1 MEPTLPS
8 IIFLCKD
15 FAFSVLQ
22 SAARAQSPKLAAS
35 LDAANNPSQNPVV
48 TVKEFSLDTVNCM
61 VEFFKTG
68 CYEVDRRN
76 FPCVLQAAGGVP
88 ALDRYMRDELT
99 CHLQISAIGNH
110 YGVSKLCELAR
121 DNIQKVFARDWYD
134 SVFLFTTAI
143 VLKSKDDK
151 LQKMLLNL
159 ARGHLH
165 SLTTSNGFDHVTML
179 KSFHPKFREQDDIP
193 QQNGD
198 QVKPA
203 PAQASQRE
211 SSTELESLRTQVAS
225 LQQQVDTVCTERD
238 QLRDQ
243 VLAIAAE
250 KEELRQNISNITVEQ
265 TQSQGEEP
273 ATSSK
278 KEELRQRVATVSA
291 ERDDL
296 QRRLGNER
304 NKAAQSALKLSET
317 TKTLG
322 VFQQDL
328 RVVTSEK
335 NLLRSRWQD
344 VKEKLST
351 LSKEHDELKKTQ
363 DSVLTSAR
371 GELRNAL
378 KDEQKES
385 SKLSAQL
392 IRTVKELE
400 TRKKSAEAIQECIS
414 VKKDLEAE
422 KRKRQVGMSLAE
434 RDQIQQALGA
444 EKERIKALTKER
456 DDAKTLASRN
466 FDKDKLDSFLEYIE
480 DIDKCR
486 NRRCKASFGAYI
498 ELDGGELTLIARYS
512 SPSHYHCP
520 ETDMS
525 PNNEKYVVFDIV
537 GTCVSY
543 DKLIEAVEKQLGEK
557 LLAENVKPNLLV
569 NLWIEAAERE
579 YTYLSITNRY
589 IAFDKLFSS
598 LFYRMLWLAGIQEP
612 RSFASE
618 GDIEKITQGYMELE
632 PRPDLK
638 ECFDKLRAA
647 GFTVR
652 GLTAGDFDRVL
663 GYFDKAGIEFPREHL
678 ISCDSFGVGKP
689 DLKAYASTFEELKG
703 AQELYFA
710 AAHMWD
716 VSAAKLVGFKSAYC
730 SVLEKEPCV
739 DIFGEMD
746 VMSDSLSEMA
756 DRIIQ
761 ATS

>member
-1 MEPTLPS
+1 
-8 IIFLCKD
+8 
-15 FAFSVLQ
+15 
-22 SAARAQSPKLAAS
+22 
-35 LDAANNPSQNPVV
+35 
-48 TVKEFSLDTVNCM
+48 
-61 VEFFKTG
+61 
-68 CYEVDRRN
+68 
-76 FPCVLQAAGGVP
+76 
-88 ALDRYMRDELT
+88 MRDELT

-400 TRKKSAEAIQECIS
+400 TASIDAADAISDKQRWQDAYTNERKKSAEAIQECIS

-456 DDAKTLASRN
+456 DDAKALASRN

-498 ELDGGELTLIARYS
+498 ELDGGELVMHCDYCHFRY
-512 SPSHYHCP
+512 PHKH
-520 ETDMS
+520 
-525 PNNEKYVVFDIV
+525 
-537 GTCVSY
+537 
-543 DKLIEAVEKQLGEK
+543 
-557 LLAENVKPNLLV
+557 
-569 NLWIEAAERE
+569 
-579 YTYLSITNRY
+579 
-589 IAFDKLFSS
+589 
-598 LFYRMLWLAGIQEP
+598 
-612 RSFASE
+612 
-618 GDIEKITQGYMELE
+618 
-632 PRPDLK
+632 
-638 ECFDKLRAA
+638 
-647 GFTVR
+647 
-652 GLTAGDFDRVL
+652 
-663 GYFDKAGIEFPREHL
+663 
-678 ISCDSFGVGKP
+678 
-689 DLKAYASTFEELKG
+689 
-703 AQELYFA
+703 
-710 AAHMWD
+710 
-716 VSAAKLVGFKSAYC
+716 
-730 SVLEKEPCV
+730 
-739 DIFGEMD
+739 
-746 VMSDSLSEMA
+746 
-756 DRIIQ
+756 
-761 ATS
+761 